1 MMCIVRQCLPVP
13 QAQSGLGAKTLLLHQ
28 ELQKMKAKVSQLEH
42 TLVKPRQSNLSL
54 LDQAVCDTFPPLM
67 NRGYPTGEKGNEEEV
82 VAMNTSLLQGLRHI
96 EERDNEVGVAS
107 GKVGVVS
114 RKVGVASVEGEE
126 EAGLPVG
133 GDLPTELA
141 GGAGGEER
149 EQEKVEGKEA
159 DKRDIQT
166 SLREETERDLNSDL
180 TKSPPVLPTYA
191 TAVSR
196 PFHPVLHGPGSMS
209 SGSVPVTQQSSMSHL
224 PQTNT
229 VTVTNPVTT
238 ATVATENKGV
248 DHCGNQEEVLFPGNS
263 HSNTSSPFGFLSS
276 TPMPNPK
283 LLESDFTTGRQS
295 RLSRDG
301 ELTVPSGDVLEEAVR
316 GLPRCGSVGWSTTE
330 WMGETG
336 VVTPRSDSSLS
347 LRSSSSTGM

>member
-1 MMCIVRQCLPVP
+1 MMCIVRQCPPLH

-28 ELQKMKAKVSQLEH
+28 ELQKMKAKVSQLER

-54 LDQAVCDTFPPLM
+54 LDQAVSDTFPPLM
-67 NRGYPTGEKGNEEEV
+67 SRGYPTGEKGNEEEV

-107 GKVGVVS
+107 GKVGVVL

-141 GGAGGEER
+141 GGGGEER
-149 EQEKVEGKEA
+149 DQEKVEGKEV
-159 DKRDIQT
+159 DERDIQT
-166 SLREETERDLNSDL
+166 SPREETERDLNSDL

-209 SGSVPVTQQSSMSHL
+209 RSSVPVTQQSSMSHL

-229 VTVTNPVTT
+229 VTVTNPITT
-238 ATVATENKGV
+238 ATVATENKDV
-248 DHCGNQEEVLFPGNS
+248 DHRGNQEDVLFPGNS
-263 HSNTSSPFGFLSS
+263 HNNTSSPFGFLSS

-283 LLESDFTTGRQS
+283 VLEDDFTTGQQS
-295 RLSRDG
+295 GLSRDG
-301 ELTVPSGDVLEEAVR
+301 ELAVPSGDVLEEAVQ

-330 WMGETG
+330 WMGESG

>member
-1 MMCIVRQCLPVP
+1 MRQCPPVH

-28 ELQKMKAKVSQLEH
+28 ELQKMKAKVSQLER
-42 TLVKPRQSNLSL
+42 TLVK
-54 LDQAVCDTFPPLM
+54 
-67 NRGYPTGEKGNEEEV
+67 
-82 VAMNTSLLQGLRHI
+82 
-96 EERDNEVGVAS
+96 RDNEVGVAS

-114 RKVGVASVEGEE
+114 TKVGVASVEGEE

-141 GGAGGEER
+141 GGGGGEER
-149 EQEKVEGKEA
+149 EEEKVEEKEV
-159 DKRDIQT
+159 DKRDVQT
-166 SLREETERDLNSDL
+166 SPREETERDLNSDL

-209 SGSVPVTQQSSMSHL
+209 RSSVPVTQQSSMSHL

-229 VTVTNPVTT
+229 VTVTNPITT

-248 DHCGNQEEVLFPGNS
+248 DHRGNQEDVWFPGNS

-283 LLESDFTTGRQS
+283 VLEDDFTTGRQS

-301 ELTVPSGDVLEEAVR
+301 ELTVPSGNVLEEAVR

-330 WMGETG
+330 WMGESG